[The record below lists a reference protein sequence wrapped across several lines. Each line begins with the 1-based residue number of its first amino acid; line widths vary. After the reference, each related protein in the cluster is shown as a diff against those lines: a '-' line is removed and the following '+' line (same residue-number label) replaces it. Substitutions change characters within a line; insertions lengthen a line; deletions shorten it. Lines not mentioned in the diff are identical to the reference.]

1 MASIFKKK
9 HKIGLTLLGFSLA
22 FLFAGCS
29 TTTTQQYEAT
39 ALTTLT
45 WRVHYTND
53 PIEGKRG
60 RFESFASDSLLNRN
74 GQKPEGATVEPDE
87 RGLWWPKIPPKPSL
101 AEIEDRQKR
110 PSEKPGTPELLR
122 NVDYRITY
130 PQNGQTVTLPT
141 NYAVYR
147 QVVKA
152 YPQNTPLRLILGVN
166 NSSVEKAEPL
176 NE

>member
-1 MASIFKKK
+1 MASIFRKRKRQ
-9 HKIGLTLLGFSLA
+9 IGLSLLGFSLG
-22 FLFAGCS
+22 FSLAGCS

-74 GQKPEGATVEPDE
+74 GEKPEGATVGPDDK
-87 RGLWWPKIPPKPSL
+87 GLWWPKSPPKPSL
-101 AEIEDRQKR
+101 DQIEDRQKR
-110 PSEKPGTPELLR
+110 PYEKPGRPELLR
-122 NVDYRITY
+122 NVDYHITY
-130 PQNGQTVTLPT
+130 SQNGQTMTLPT

-147 QVVKA
+147 QVAKA
-152 YPQNTPLRLILGVN
+152 YPKNTPLRLTFGIN
-166 NSSVEKAEPL
+166 NGSVEKAEPV
-176 NE
+176 N